1 MFIPFKN
8 LNSSARTWIYQA
20 DRQFS
25 EEQKS
30 LISQKLTQFTEDW
43 LVHGSPLEASFE
55 IRHDQFVILAAND
68 TASGCSI
75 DSSVRVMKEIGSQ
88 TGIDFFNR
96 NLIAFQAE
104 NEIRVIDMAFLKK
117 ELQEGSWDESSV
129 VFNNVASTLQDLNE
143 RWLVPAGTTWLKR
156 YLPKELSWFF

>member
-156 YLPKELSWFF
+156 YLPKPQSVG